1 MRQSLAGVLLMA
13 TAVGHAFVGVVLFRE
28 PLTAILQGGVVNTIQ
43 PPLYVEQP
51 HFDRIATFWF
61 FIFSPVLFLL
71 GQLTNRAVGRGD
83 PETLRLVGWYL
94 LGMGVIGG
102 IVLPV
107 SGQWSLIALA
117 ALVFKAMSGTDQR
130 SVRAA

>member
-13 TAVGHAFVGVVLFRE
+13 TAVGHALVGVVLFRE
-28 PLTAILQGGVVNTIQ
+28 PLTAILEEGAINTIQ

-71 GQLTNRAVGRGD
+71 GQIANRAVARGD
-83 PETLRLVGWYL
+83 RETLRLVGWYL

-102 IVLPV
+102 IMLPV

-117 ALVFKAMSGTDQR
+117 AFVFKAASATDQR
-130 SVRAA
+130 VRAA